1 MGSPGR
7 LPKKTPIGASIYRA
21 KDNKEMSAS
30 ESASRSYDPASLTHD
45 LPIFRTRTLICPAE
59 LCAGPHYP
67 NTPHSQSHRSL
78 HLTQSVILYC
88 ILICFRSSM
97 APKANPRSVSFVP
110 LAPFPQFPSSP
121 LLNWLAKRHQFTAFV
136 PLF

>member
-7 LPKKTPIGASIYRA
+7 LPKKTPFVGSELSGHLSR

-30 ESASRSYDPASLTHD
+30 ESASRSYVPTSLTHD
-45 LPIFRTRTLICPAE
+45 LPIFRTRTVICPAE

-67 NTPHSQSHRSL
+67 NTPHSQSHRPI

-97 APKANPRSVSFVP
+97 APKANPRSVSFAPPPPTGTFPSVP
-110 LAPFPQFPSSP
+110 LLP
-121 LLNWLAKRHQFTAFV
+121 LIELAS
-136 PLF
+136 